1 MKLNGIYSYAGF
13 DKPEKVAKNIPEL
26 VSLLKSNEL
35 VISDNYTGG
44 ANSDII
50 EMIEDERDDLE
61 ALRDDLVSYNLW
73 LDPLVSEFQEVN
85 NHSYGLDENCYLTD
99 FIN

>member
-13 DKPEKVAKNIPEL
+13 YKPEKIAGSLNEL
-26 VSLLKSNEL
+26 LGLLKSNEL
-35 VISDNYTGG
+35 VISDNYSGG

-50 EMIEDERDDLE
+50 EMIEDEYNDLE
-61 ALRDDLVSYNLW
+61 TLHDDLVSYNLW
-73 LDPLVSEFQEVN
+73 LDPLVSEFQEIN
-85 NHSYGLDENCYLTD
+85 THSYGLDKNCYLTD